1 MITVITSFQFPVP
14 VTRDEARSLFLKAA
28 PKYRGVT
35 GLLRKY
41 YVLSEDGTSGG
52 GVYLWNSR
60 AEAEAMYTE
69 SWKALARETY
79 GANPSVTYL
88 ESPVVVD
95 NVTHEILADEL

>member
-1 MITVITSFQFPVP
+1 MITIITSFQFPTP
-14 VTRDEARSLFLKAA
+14 VTRDEARRLFLKAA
-28 PKYRGVT
+28 PKYREVA

-41 YVLSEDGTSGG
+41 YVLSEDGTAGG

-79 GANPSVTYL
+79 GADPSVTYF

-95 NVTHEILADEL
+95 NVMDEILSDE